1 MEELKV
7 KLLNKDAKAPVRAHK
22 RDSGIDLYA
31 TENMRIES
39 HSSVLVPTGVAIQ
52 LEDGYEA
59 TVRPKSGISA
69 KTAKRV
75 VLGTVDTD
83 YRGEIKVVVDNVS
96 DNQQIIEKGKKIAQ
110 LVISP
115 VLYPS
120 VKIVEDFEEESDRGK
135 NGFGSTGLD

>member
-1 MEELKV
+1 MKELKV

-22 RDSGIDLYA
+22 KDSGVDLYA
-31 TENMRIES
+31 TKNMRIEA
-39 HSSVLVPTGVAIQ
+39 HSSVLVPTGIAIQ

-69 KTAKRV
+69 KTFKRV
-75 VLGTVDTD
+75 VYGTVDTD

-96 DNQQIIEKGKKIAQ
+96 NNHQFIEKGKKIAQ
-110 LVISP
+110 LVINP
-115 VLYPS
+115 VVTP
-120 VKIVEDFEEESDRGK
+120 KINVVEDFEGESDRGE